1 MKNMDFIIVN
11 DSLRE
16 AKILASVEIVEL
28 LLSIGI
34 ALLVIYYSLV
44 TQRKTINIFKNKKE
58 KKNQMFTNELYCHQK
73 QCQCHSLAFHLEFE
87 IDWRTDREHVA
98 VVNVLRV
105 LWSLRT
111 RPYIQM
117 TYYSYR

>member
-58 KKNQMFTNELYCHQK
+58 KKIKCSQMSCTVIRNSVSVILLLFIWNSRLIGEQIANMWPL
-73 QCQCHSLAFHLEFE
+73 
-87 IDWRTDREHVA
+87 
-98 VVNVLRV
+98 
-105 LWSLRT
+105 
-111 RPYIQM
+111 
-117 TYYSYR
+117 